1 MRLLGNFAFCFWFLG
16 LASLAHAD
24 RIKDLASLAGVR
36 NNQLVG
42 YGLVVGLS
50 GTGDANLG
58 ITLQSM
64 QAMLSR
70 FGMSTDT
77 SGLSGANAAAVMVT
91 ADLAPFIKPGQTLD
105 VTVSA
110 LGASASLRGGTLLM
124 TPLLGADGQTYAIA
138 QGNLAVGGLGVAAA
152 DGSSLTVNIPTV
164 GRVPQGATVEKMV
177 ETPFLENEFLILNLH
192 RSDFST
198 ASALSSAVDDI
209 FGQGTAVPIDGS
221 SIRVQAPADLTQRV
235 SFVSLLE
242 NVEVEPATP
251 PAQVIVNSRTGTI
264 IINGNV
270 RVTPAAITHGS
281 LTVRVTEDPN
291 VQTQTNVVAND
302 AGIVATPAAPV
313 VTPDS
318 AVDTEEKLAKAFVFD
333 PGIQLT
339 EIVDAINAVG
349 ATPSDLVAI
358 LEALKVSGALRA
370 QLISSARGLV
380 AHYAS

>member
-1 MRLLGNFAFCFWFLG
+1 MRLLVNFAFCFCLSG
-16 LASLAHAD
+16 LASLAQAD

-110 LGASASLRGGTLLM
+110 LGASESLRGGTLLM

-198 ASALSSAVDDI
+198 ASAVSRAVDDI

-221 SIRVQAPADLTQRV
+221 SIRVQAPADPTQRV

-242 NVEVEPATP
+242 NVDVEPGTP

-291 VQTQTNVVAND
+291 VQTQTNMVAND
-302 AGIVATPAAPV
+302 AGVLATPAAPV

-318 AVDTEEKLAKAFVFD
+318 AVDAEEKIAKAFVFD

-339 EIVDAINAVG
+339 DIVDAINAVG

-370 QLISSARGLV
+370 QLIII
-380 AHYAS
+380 

>member
-1 MRLLGNFAFCFWFLG
+1 MMAHKLFHTLLIIVFAFFST
-16 LASLAHAD
+16 AVSAD

-36 NNQLVG
+36 ANQLVG

-50 GTGDANLG
+50 GTGDKNLG

-70 FGMSTDT
+70 FGMSTDVA
-77 SGLSGANAAAVMVT
+77 GLNGSNAAAVMVT
-91 ADLAPFIKPGQTLD
+91 AELGPFLKPGQTLD

-110 LGASASLRGGTLLM
+110 LGAAESLRGGTLLM
-124 TPLLGADGQTYAIA
+124 TPLLGADGLTYAIA
-138 QGNLAVGGLGVAAA
+138 QGNLAVGGLGVQGE
-152 DGSSLTVNIPTV
+152 DNSSLTVNIPTV

-198 ASALSSAVDDI
+198 AAAVAEAIDKI
-209 FGQGTAVPIDGS
+209 FGDGIAVAIDGS
-221 SIRVQAPADLTQRV
+221 SIRVRAPVDPSQRV
-235 SFVSLLE
+235 AFVGLIES
-242 NVEVEPATP
+242 VEVEPAAP

-281 LTVRVTEDPN
+281 LTVRVTEDPKTEAQN
-291 VQTQTNVVAND
+291 TVVAEGDNV
-302 AGIVATPAAPV
+302 IVAPTDPL
-313 VTPDS
+313 VTPD
-318 AVDTEEKLAKAFVFD
+318 TEITAEEETAKAFMFD
-333 PGIQLT
+333 PGVNLT
-339 EIVDAINAVG
+339 DIVDAINAVG

-370 QLISSARGLV
+370 QLIII
-380 AHYAS
+380 

>member
-1 MRLLGNFAFCFWFLG
+1 MRLLVNFAFCFWFSG
-16 LASLAHAD
+16 LASLAYAD

-110 LGASASLRGGTLLM
+110 LGASESLRGGTLLM
-124 TPLLGADGQTYAIA
+124 TPLLCADGQTYAIA

-198 ASALSSAVDDI
+198 ASAVSRAVDEI
-209 FGQGTAVPIDGS
+209 FGQGSAVPIDGS
-221 SIRVQAPADLTQRV
+221 SIRVQAPADPTQRV

-302 AGIVATPAAPV
+302 AGVIATPAAPV

-318 AVDTEEKLAKAFVFD
+318 AVDAEEKMAKAFVFD

-339 EIVDAINAVG
+339 DIVDAINAVG

-370 QLISSARGLV
+370 QLIII
-380 AHYAS
+380 

>member
-16 LASLAHAD
+16 LASLAQAD

-318 AVDTEEKLAKAFVFD
+318 TVDTEEKLAKAFVFD

-370 QLISSARGLV
+370 QLIII
-380 AHYAS
+380 

>member
-1 MRLLGNFAFCFWFLG
+1 MMAHKLFHTLLIIVFAFFST
-16 LASLAHAD
+16 AVSAD

-36 NNQLVG
+36 ANQLVG

-50 GTGDANLG
+50 GTGDKNLG

-70 FGMSTDT
+70 FGMSTDVA
-77 SGLSGANAAAVMVT
+77 GLNGSNAAAVMVT
-91 ADLAPFIKPGQTLD
+91 AELGPFLKPGQTLD

-110 LGASASLRGGTLLM
+110 LGAAGSLRGGTLLM
-124 TPLLGADGQTYAIA
+124 TPLLGADGLTYAIA
-138 QGNLAVGGLGVAAA
+138 QGNLAVGGLGVQGE
-152 DGSSLTVNIPTV
+152 DDSSLTINIPTV

-198 ASALSSAVDDI
+198 AAAVAEAIDTI
-209 FGQGTAVPIDGS
+209 FGDGIAVAIDGS
-221 SIRVQAPADLTQRV
+221 SIRVRAPVDPSQRV
-235 SFVSLLE
+235 AFVGLLE
-242 NVEVEPATP
+242 SVEVEPAAP

-281 LTVRVTEDPN
+281 LTVRVTEDPKTEAQN
-291 VQTQTNVVAND
+291 TVVADGDNV
-302 AGIVATPAAPV
+302 IVAPTDPL
-313 VTPDS
+313 VTPD
-318 AVDTEEKLAKAFVFD
+318 TEITAEEETAKAFMFD
-333 PGIQLT
+333 PGVNLT
-339 EIVDAINAVG
+339 DIVDAINAVG

-370 QLISSARGLV
+370 QLIII
-380 AHYAS
+380 

>member
-1 MRLLGNFAFCFWFLG
+1 MKLFINFAFCVWFSL
-16 LASLAHAD
+16 LANLAHAD
-24 RIKDLASLAGVR
+24 RIKDLANLAGVR

-110 LGASASLRGGTLLM
+110 LGASESLRGGTLLM

-198 ASALSSAVDDI
+198 ASAVSRAVDDI
-209 FGQGTAVPIDGS
+209 FGKGSAVPIDGS
-221 SIRVQAPADLTQRV
+221 SIRVQAPADPTQRV

-291 VQTQTNVVAND
+291 VQTQTNVIAND
-302 AGIVATPAAPV
+302 AGVVATPAAPI

-318 AVDTEEKLAKAFVFD
+318 AVGAEEKLAKAFVFD

-339 EIVDAINAVG
+339 DIVDAINAVG

-370 QLISSARGLV
+370 QLIII
-380 AHYAS
+380 

>member
-1 MRLLGNFAFCFWFLG
+1 MRLLVNFTFCFWLSG
-16 LASLAHAD
+16 LASLAYAD
-24 RIKDLASLAGVR
+24 RIKDLANLAGVR

-110 LGASASLRGGTLLM
+110 LGASESLRGGTLLM

-198 ASALSSAVDDI
+198 ASAVSRAVDEI

-221 SIRVQAPADLTQRV
+221 SIRVQAPADPTQRV

-291 VQTQTNVVAND
+291 VQTQTNVIAND
-302 AGIVATPAAPV
+302 AGVVATPAAPV

-318 AVDTEEKLAKAFVFD
+318 AVDAEEKMAKAFVFD

-339 EIVDAINAVG
+339 DIVDAINAVG

-370 QLISSARGLV
+370 QLIII
-380 AHYAS
+380 

>member
-1 MRLLGNFAFCFWFLG
+1 MRLLVNFVFCCCLSG
-16 LASLAHAD
+16 LANLAQAD

-77 SGLSGANAAAVMVT
+77 SGLSGTNAAAVMVT

-110 LGASASLRGGTLLM
+110 LGASESLRGGTLLM

-177 ETPFLENEFLILNLH
+177 ETPFLENDFLILNLH

-198 ASALSSAVDDI
+198 ASAVSRAVDDI

-221 SIRVQAPADLTQRV
+221 SIRVQAPADPTQRV

-242 NVEVEPATP
+242 NVDVEPATP

-291 VQTQTNVVAND
+291 VQTQTNVIAND
-302 AGIVATPAAPV
+302 AGVVATPAAPV

-318 AVDTEEKLAKAFVFD
+318 AVDAEEKLAKAFVFD

-339 EIVDAINAVG
+339 DIVDAINAVG

-358 LEALKVSGALRA
+358 LEALKFSGALRA
-370 QLISSARGLV
+370 QLIII
-380 AHYAS
+380 

>member
-1 MRLLGNFAFCFWFLG
+1 MRLLVNFALCFWLSG
-16 LASLAHAD
+16 LVNLAQAD

-77 SGLSGANAAAVMVT
+77 SGLSGTNAAAVMVT

-110 LGASASLRGGTLLM
+110 LGASESLRGGTLLM

-198 ASALSSAVDDI
+198 ASAVSRAVDDI

-221 SIRVQAPADLTQRV
+221 SIRVQAPADPTQRV

-242 NVEVEPATP
+242 NVDVEPATP

-291 VQTQTNVVAND
+291 VQTQTNVIAND
-302 AGIVATPAAPV
+302 AGVVATPAAPV

-318 AVDTEEKLAKAFVFD
+318 AVDAEEKLAKAFVFD

-339 EIVDAINAVG
+339 DIVDAINAVG

-358 LEALKVSGALRA
+358 LEALKFSGALRA
-370 QLISSARGLV
+370 QLIII
-380 AHYAS
+380 

>member
-1 MRLLGNFAFCFWFLG
+1 MAQKLFHTILIVIFALFST
-16 LASLAHAD
+16 AVSAD

-36 NNQLVG
+36 ANQLVG

-50 GTGDANLG
+50 GSGDKNLG

-70 FGMSTDT
+70 FGMSTDVA
-77 SGLSGANAAAVMVT
+77 GLNGSNAAAVMVT
-91 ADLAPFIKPGQTLD
+91 AELGPFLKPGQTLD

-110 LGASASLRGGTLLM
+110 LGAAESLRGGTLLM

-138 QGNLAVGGLGVAAA
+138 QGNLAVGGLGVQGEDA
-152 DGSSLTVNIPTV
+152 SSLTVNIPTV

-198 ASALSSAVDDI
+198 AAAVAEGIDKI
-209 FGQGTAVPIDGS
+209 FGEGIAVAIDGS
-221 SIRVQAPADLTQRV
+221 SIRVRAPVDPSQRV
-235 SFVSLLE
+235 AFVGLLE
-242 NVEVEPATP
+242 SVEVEPAAP

-281 LTVRVTEDPN
+281 LTVRVREDPKTD
-291 VQTQTNVVAND
+291 TQNTVVADGDNV
-302 AGIVATPAAPV
+302 IVAPTDPL
-313 VTPDS
+313 VTPD
-318 AVDTEEKLAKAFVFD
+318 TEITAEEETAKAFMFD
-333 PGIQLT
+333 PGVDLT
-339 EIVDAINAVG
+339 DIVDAINAVG

-370 QLISSARGLV
+370 QLIII
-380 AHYAS
+380 

>member
-1 MRLLGNFAFCFWFLG
+1 MAQKLIHTLLIVGFALFST
-16 LASLAHAD
+16 AVSAD

-36 NNQLVG
+36 ANQLVG

-50 GTGDANLG
+50 GSGDKNLG

-70 FGMSTDT
+70 FGMSTDVT
-77 SGLSGANAAAVMVT
+77 GLNGSNAAAVMVT
-91 ADLAPFIKPGQTLD
+91 AELGPFLKPGQTLD

-110 LGASASLRGGTLLM
+110 LGAAESLRGGTLLM

-138 QGNLAVGGLGVAAA
+138 QGNLAVGGLGVQGE
-152 DGSSLTVNIPTV
+152 DDSSLTVNIPTV

-198 ASALSSAVDDI
+198 AAAVAEEIDKI
-209 FGQGTAVPIDGS
+209 FGDGIAVAIDGS
-221 SIRVQAPADLTQRV
+221 SIRVRAPVDPSQRV
-235 SFVSLLE
+235 AFVGLLE
-242 NVEVEPATP
+242 SVEVEPAAP

-281 LTVRVTEDPN
+281 LTVRVTEDPTTEAQN
-291 VQTQTNVVAND
+291 TVVADGDNV
-302 AGIVATPAAPV
+302 IVAPTDPL
-313 VTPDS
+313 VTPD
-318 AVDTEEKLAKAFVFD
+318 TEITAEEETAKAFMFD
-333 PGIQLT
+333 PGVNLT
-339 EIVDAINAVG
+339 DIVDAINAVG

-370 QLISSARGLV
+370 QLIII
-380 AHYAS
+380 

>member
-1 MRLLGNFAFCFWFLG
+1 MRLLVNFAFCFWLSG

-24 RIKDLASLAGVR
+24 RIKDLANVAGVR

-110 LGASASLRGGTLLM
+110 LGASESLRGGTLLM

-198 ASALSSAVDDI
+198 ASAVSRAVDDI
-209 FGQGTAVPIDGS
+209 FGQ
-221 SIRVQAPADLTQRV
+221 
-235 SFVSLLE
+235 
-242 NVEVEPATP
+242 
-251 PAQVIVNSRTGTI
+251 
-264 IINGNV
+264 
-270 RVTPAAITHGS
+270 
-281 LTVRVTEDPN
+281 
-291 VQTQTNVVAND
+291 
-302 AGIVATPAAPV
+302 
-313 VTPDS
+313 
-318 AVDTEEKLAKAFVFD
+318 
-333 PGIQLT
+333 
-339 EIVDAINAVG
+339 
-349 ATPSDLVAI
+349 
-358 LEALKVSGALRA
+358 
-370 QLISSARGLV
+370 
-380 AHYAS
+380 

>member
-1 MRLLGNFAFCFWFLG
+1 MKLLINFAFCFWFSL
-16 LASLAHAD
+16 LANLAHAD
-24 RIKDLASLAGVR
+24 RIKDLANLAGVR

-110 LGASASLRGGTLLM
+110 LGGSDSLRGGTLLM

-177 ETPFLENEFLILNLH
+177 ETPFLKNEFLILNLH

-198 ASALSSAVDDI
+198 ASAVSRAVDDI
-209 FGQGTAVPIDGS
+209 FGQGTAVAIDGS
-221 SIRVQAPADLTQRV
+221 SIRVQAPADPTQRV

-302 AGIVATPAAPV
+302 AGVVATPAAPV

-318 AVDTEEKLAKAFVFD
+318 AVGAEEKLAKAFVFD

-339 EIVDAINAVG
+339 DIVDAINAVG

-370 QLISSARGLV
+370 QLIII
-380 AHYAS
+380 

>member
-1 MRLLGNFAFCFWFLG
+1 MVQKLFNTLLIALFALFST
-16 LASLAHAD
+16 AVSAD

-36 NNQLVG
+36 ANQLVG

-50 GTGDANLG
+50 GSGDKNLG

-70 FGMSTDT
+70 FGMSTDVT
-77 SGLSGANAAAVMVT
+77 GLNGSNSAAVMVT
-91 ADLAPFIKPGQTLD
+91 AELGPFLKPGQTLD

-110 LGASASLRGGTLLM
+110 LGAAESLRGGTLLM

-138 QGNLAVGGLGVAAA
+138 QGNLAVGGLGVQGE
-152 DGSSLTVNIPTV
+152 DNSSLTLNIPTV

-198 ASALSSAVDDI
+198 AAAVAEAIDKI
-209 FGQGTAVPIDGS
+209 FGDGIAVAIDGS
-221 SIRVQAPADLTQRV
+221 SIRVRAPVDPSQRV
-235 SFVSLLE
+235 SFVGLLE
-242 NVEVEPATP
+242 SVEVEPSAP

-281 LTVRVTEDPN
+281 LTVRVTEDPKTDGQN
-291 VQTQTNVVAND
+291 TVVADGENV
-302 AGIVATPAAPV
+302 IAAPAEPL
-313 VTPDS
+313 VTPD
-318 AVDTEEKLAKAFVFD
+318 TEITAQEETAKAFMFD
-333 PGIQLT
+333 PGVDLT
-339 EIVDAINAVG
+339 DIVDAINAVG

-370 QLISSARGLV
+370 QLIII
-380 AHYAS
+380 

>member
-1 MRLLGNFAFCFWFLG
+1 MVQKLFNTLLIALFALFST
-16 LASLAHAD
+16 AVSAD

-36 NNQLVG
+36 ANQLVG

-50 GTGDANLG
+50 GSGDKNLG

-70 FGMSTDT
+70 FGMSTDVT
-77 SGLSGANAAAVMVT
+77 GLNGSNSAAVMVT
-91 ADLAPFIKPGQTLD
+91 AELGPFLKPGQTLD

-110 LGASASLRGGTLLM
+110 LGAAESLRGGTLLM

-138 QGNLAVGGLGVAAA
+138 QGNLAVGGLGVQGE
-152 DGSSLTVNIPTV
+152 DNSSLTLNIPTV

-198 ASALSSAVDDI
+198 AAAVAEAIDKI
-209 FGQGTAVPIDGS
+209 FGDGIAVAIDGS
-221 SIRVQAPADLTQRV
+221 SIRVRAPVDPSQRV
-235 SFVSLLE
+235 SFVGLLE
-242 NVEVEPATP
+242 SVEVEPSAP

-281 LTVRVTEDPN
+281 LTVRVTEDPKTEAQN
-291 VQTQTNVVAND
+291 TVVADGDNV
-302 AGIVATPAAPV
+302 IVAPAEPL
-313 VTPDS
+313 VTPD
-318 AVDTEEKLAKAFVFD
+318 TEITAQEETAKAFMFD
-333 PGIQLT
+333 PGVDLT
-339 EIVDAINAVG
+339 DIVDAINAVG

-370 QLISSARGLV
+370 QLIII
-380 AHYAS
+380 

>member
-1 MRLLGNFAFCFWFLG
+1 MRLLVNFALCFWLSG
-16 LASLAHAD
+16 LANLAQAD

-77 SGLSGANAAAVMVT
+77 SGLSGTNAAAVMVT

-110 LGASASLRGGTLLM
+110 LGASESLRGGTLLM

-198 ASALSSAVDDI
+198 ASAVSRAVDDI

-221 SIRVQAPADLTQRV
+221 SIRVQAPADPTQRV

-242 NVEVEPATP
+242 NVDVEPATP

-291 VQTQTNVVAND
+291 VQTQTNVIAND
-302 AGIVATPAAPV
+302 AGVVATPAAPV

-318 AVDTEEKLAKAFVFD
+318 AVDAEEKLAKAFVFD

-339 EIVDAINAVG
+339 DIVDAINAVG

-358 LEALKVSGALRA
+358 LEALKFSGALRA
-370 QLISSARGLV
+370 QLIII
-380 AHYAS
+380 